1 MTWVLNLAYVEAR
14 LRFSVTDTSFVL
26 RVDNH
31 SAVNAIFPVK
41 DQTFHFTNVRRID
54 PPVTHTIKHGITAG
68 RKIWTGI
75 NLGGYICLERHV
87 DVMLVVSIARNLTS
101 KLLKSCRLEFSRFLT
116 LLSIRARRVR
126 VGFISFKDGKFHD
139 NLYSVQNAR
148 CVLMQKWFETLWRF
162 GRSEARYFM
171 TATISS
177 PHTSCRYQIL
187 LPCLCKAPCKISF
200 VLFSL
205 KFDEVSQ

>member
-1 MTWVLNLAYVEAR
+1 MQ
-14 LRFSVTDTSFVL
+14 F
-26 RVDNH
+26 
-31 SAVNAIFPVK
+31 FPVK
-41 DQTFHFTNVRRID
+41 DQTFHFTNVKRID
-54 PPVTHTIKHGITAG
+54 PPVTHTIKHGMTAND
-68 RKIWTGI
+68 W
-75 NLGGYICLERHV
+75 LDGYICLERHV
-87 DVMLVVSIARNLTS
+87 DVMLVVSIARNLTP

-116 LLSIRARRVR
+116 LVSIRARRVR
-126 VGFISFKDGKFHD
+126 VGFISFKDGKFYD

-162 GRSEARYFM
+162 GGSEARYFM

-200 VLFSL
+200 VLFH
-205 KFDEVSQ
+205 

>member
-1 MTWVLNLAYVEAR
+1 MQ
-14 LRFSVTDTSFVL
+14 F
-26 RVDNH
+26 
-31 SAVNAIFPVK
+31 FPVK
-41 DQTFHFTNVRRID
+41 DQTFHFTNVKRID
-54 PPVTHTIKHGITAG
+54 PPVTHTIKHGMTAG
-68 RKIWTGI
+68 RQIWTGI
-75 NLGGYICLERHV
+75 NLDGYICLERHV
-87 DVMLVVSIARNLTS
+87 DVMFVVSIARNLTP
-101 KLLKSCRLEFSRFLT
+101 KLKSCRLEFSRFLT
-116 LLSIRARRVR
+116 LLSIRVRRVR
-126 VGFISFKDGKFHD
+126 VGFISFKDSKFYD
-139 NLYSVQNAR
+139 NLYSVRNAR

-205 KFDEVSQ
+205 KFDEVSQYVVMTNHYRWLYAADGGFENKLAPA

>member
-1 MTWVLNLAYVEAR
+1 M
-14 LRFSVTDTSFVL
+14 S
-26 RVDNH
+26 
-31 SAVNAIFPVK
+31 
-41 DQTFHFTNVRRID
+41 
-54 PPVTHTIKHGITAG
+54 
-68 RKIWTGI
+68 RKTRGCDAC
-75 NLGGYICLERHV
+75 CLDSEKFNPKTTQE
-87 DVMLVVSIARNLTS
+87 LP
-101 KLLKSCRLEFSRFLT
+101 LT
-116 LLSIRARRVR
+116 LVSIRARRVR
-126 VGFISFKDGKFHD
+126 VGFISFKDGKFYD

-162 GRSEARYFM
+162 GGSEARYFM